1 MQKTPSSGTGPFG
14 RPSIGGECSVTPPI
28 SQFVTLS
35 FGSRA
40 ARWWP
45 SRLVATA
52 TENRLSFNTANNGQQ
67 GKSPGS
73 EAGARLGFVCHGVTR
88 DESDGK
94 A

>member
-1 MQKTPSSGTGPFG
+1 MEGHGNG
-14 RPSIGGECSVTPPI
+14 R
-28 SQFVTLS
+28 
-35 FGSRA
+35 RA
-40 ARWWP
+40 A
-45 SRLVATA
+45 
-52 TENRLSFNTANNGQQ
+52 ENRLSFRAANNGQQ